1 MPKPRSSAANPA
13 DRGVRSFFI
22 YGFAEQAVEG
32 RFLHFERIE
41 EQLAYHDWD
50 AKPHLHKGLHQLM
63 FFESGQGEV
72 LIEDVW
78 YPFKAPYLLFVPQ
91 GVVHGF
97 HFSRDTAGPILTVS
111 AQFMQEVALFGEPDI
126 LAATEH
132 SHRIH
137 LSLDQ
142 PPDQDIPALFVGV
155 EHDYRWGGTGRTTAL
170 MARLALLL
178 VCIARHAAPAE
189 TVSGFPPG
197 YVQIYEK
204 FRVHLEKVFRQQ
216 PSVADLAAA
225 LNLTEGRLTAICRAV
240 AGESPQGLL
249 HQRTL
254 LEAKR
259 QLLYS
264 SRSSLSIAYM
274 LGFKDPAYFSR
285 FFKRS
290 TGQSPS
296 AFRRQ
301 AVQAPVAT
309 WRKTE

>member
-1 MPKPRSSAANPA
+1 M
-13 DRGVRSFFI
+13 
-22 YGFAEQAVEG
+22 
-32 RFLHFERIE
+32 HFERIE
-41 EQLAYHDWD
+41 EQLAFHDWD
-50 AKPHLHKGLHQLM
+50 AKPHLHNGLHQLM
-63 FFESGQGEV
+63 YFESGHGDV
-72 LIEDVW
+72 LIEDTW
-78 YPFKAPYLLFVPQ
+78 HPFQAPYLLFVPQ

-111 AQFMQEVALFGEPDI
+111 AEFMHEATLFGESDI
-126 LAATEH
+126 LSVTEQT
-132 SHRIH
+132 HRIH
-137 LSLDQ
+137 LTLDQ
-142 PPDQDIPALFVGV
+142 PPDQDIPALFVGI
-155 EHDYRWGGTGRTTAL
+155 EHDYRWGGSGRTTAL

-178 VCIARHAAPAE
+178 VCIARHAVPVD
-189 TVSGFPPG
+189 TGSGDLPPG
-197 YVQIYEK
+197 YLEIYEK

-216 PSVADLAAA
+216 PSVAELAAN

-240 AGESPQGLL
+240 SSETPQGLL

-285 FFKRS
+285 FFKRC

-296 AFRRQ
+296 TFRRQ
-301 AVQAPVAT
+301 AGQAPVAT
-309 WRKTE
+309 WSKSDTGSSGRKDAEQE